1 MRTLDRGHFAD
12 SLAARPKGA
21 AIASHVQHADTCRT
35 VRIWD
40 MHRLGPSVATLRDNA
55 KESWAVAW
63 RPQARNPTAIEGIG
77 GPGTGIGSG
86 ALVSAGSDATLRW
99 WRGTG
104 S

>member
-1 MRTLDRGHFAD
+1 MALPGLAD
-12 SLAARPKGA
+12 GR
-21 AIASHVQHADTCRT
+21 RT

-40 MHRLGPSVATLRDNA
+40 MHRLGPAVATIRDNA

-63 RPQARNPTAIEGIG
+63 RPHARNPNAIEGIG

-86 ALVSAGSDATLRW
+86 ALVSAGSDACLRW
-99 WRGTG
+99 YRGTG